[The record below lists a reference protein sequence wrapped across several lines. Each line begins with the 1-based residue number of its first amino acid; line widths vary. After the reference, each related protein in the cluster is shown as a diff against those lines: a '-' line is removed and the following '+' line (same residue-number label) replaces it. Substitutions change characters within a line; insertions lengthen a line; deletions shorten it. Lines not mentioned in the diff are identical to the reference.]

1 MLDKDILKDVIS
13 DYKRDFTIFQWKN
26 ERYKWEAIQC
36 FQRNWNINAA
46 NFPDMLKR
54 SLDNTYNL
62 LASMSNY
69 AKAMIIKFAEAA
81 PEEVRGAFI
90 ALYDESRDVVER
102 IQAFKAQA
110 DEMLVKYGDGARQ
123 HFQTENAITVYLWL
137 RYPDSYGIYKYGEIK
152 PAAKLLVS
160 DYVFKKGA
168 YATNIRSWLNFCDE
182 LRGELC

>member
-1 MLDKDILKDVIS
+1 MFDRDILKDVIA
-13 DYKRDFTIFQWKN
+13 DYKRDFTEFQWKN

-36 FQRNWNINAA
+36 FQDNWNVNAF

-54 SLDNTYNL
+54 ALDKTYNL

-69 AKAMIIKFAEAA
+69 AKAMIIGFAEAA

-102 IQAFKAQA
+102 IQSFKAQA
-110 DEMLVKYGDGARQ
+110 DVILEKYGDGARQ

-137 RYPDSYGIYKYGEIK
+137 RYPDTYGIYKYGELK
-152 PAAKLLVS
+152 PTAKLLVT
-160 DYVFKKGA
+160 DYMFKKGA
-168 YATNIRSWLNFCDE
+168 YGANIRNWLE
-182 LRGELC
+182 LQ

>member
-1 MLDKDILKDVIS
+1 MFDRDILKDVIA
-13 DYKRDFTIFQWKN
+13 DYKRDFTEFQWKN

-36 FQRNWNINAA
+36 FQRNWNINAV

-54 SLDNTYNL
+54 SLDKTYNL

-69 AKAMIIKFAEAA
+69 AKAMIIGFAETA

-110 DEMLVKYGDGARQ
+110 DEMLEKYGDGASN
-123 HFQTENAITVYLWL
+123 HY
-137 RYPDSYGIYKYGEIK
+137 
-152 PAAKLLVS
+152 
-160 DYVFKKGA
+160 
-168 YATNIRSWLNFCDE
+168 
-182 LRGELC
+182 